1 MFSKTSEELLNE
13 MLSNVDDSYQKTT
26 GFPTYDYLKA
36 LAVVLAPITEQMDVV
51 AGKLDVN
58 NLEGTE
64 LDRFVSERSI
74 ITRRTASKAEA
85 TVLVDCTGD
94 VVIPQGTLFETE
106 SGLQFATTIPFS
118 LANALFVN
126 IPVECVVGGT
136 IGNVGAN
143 TITKI
148 PMTIANVVAVTNPRS
163 ATGGYEEETDE
174 ALRAR
179 YFAQMQTP
187 ATSGN
192 VFHYQQWANSIA
204 GVGASKVFPL
214 WSGANTVQVVIVNDE
229 MKAPDSSLV
238 AEVQNYIDPGKT
250 GEGRGVAPIGA
261 KCTVTGATEMSINV
275 TVQISKG
282 ELYPSVDIA
291 PKITEYLRNIAFK
304 QDYVSVGM
312 IGNAI
317 MNTDG
322 VLDYNN
328 LKINNQT
335 ANVTIP
341 AKSVAVLGTVTVN
354 EL

>member
-1 MFSKTSEELLNE
+1 MFSKTSEELLSE
-13 MLSNVDDSYQKTT
+13 MLADVDDSYQKTI
-26 GFPTYDYLKA
+26 GFPTYDYLHA

-74 ITRRTASKAEA
+74 INRRIASKAE
-85 TVLVDCTGD
+85 TNVTITCTGD
-94 VVIPQGTLFETE
+94 VVVPQGTLFETE
-106 SGLQFATTIPFS
+106 SGLQFSTVIPYAGTSATAS
-118 LANALFVN
+118 
-126 IPVECVVGGT
+126 IPVECVIGGT

-148 PMTIANVVAVTNPRS
+148 PMTIANVVSVTNPAS
-163 ATGGYEEETDE
+163 AVGGYEAETDE
-174 ALRAR
+174 SLRAR

-214 WSGANTVQVVIVNDE
+214 WNGANTVQVVIVNDE
-229 MKAPDSSLV
+229 MRTPDSSLI
-238 AEVQNYIDPGKT
+238 AEVQEYIDPNKT

-261 KCTVTGATEMSINV
+261 ICTVTGATEMAINV
-275 TVQISKG
+275 SVQIAKSPI
-282 ELYPSVDIA
+282 YPSVDIA

-317 MNTDG
+317 MNTEG

-341 AKSVAVLGTVTVN
+341 TKSVAVLGSVTVS